1 MREVF
6 GKAIGIDGGR
16 GDDDF
21 QIRAARQQVFQITE
35 QKINVEAAFVR
46 LVDDDGVVLAEVAVG
61 LGFGQHDAV
70 CHQLD
75 VAFRTGFVV
84 KTHFVTH
91 GLTDVAAQFF
101 GDALCNCTCGQTA
114 RLGVAD

>member
-1 MREVF
+1 MF

-16 GDDDF
+16 GNDDF
-21 QIRAARQQVFQITE
+21 QIRAAWQQVFQIAK
-35 QKINVEAAFVR
+35 QKINVEAALVR
-46 LVDDDGVVLAEVAVG
+46 LVDDDGVVLAEVTVG
-61 LGFGQHDAV
+61 LGFSQHDAV

-84 KTHFVTH
+84 ETHFVTD

-101 GDALCNCTCGQTA
+101 GDALCYRTCGQTA

>member
-1 MREVF
+1 MF

-16 GDDDF
+16 GDNDF
-21 QIRAARQQVFQITE
+21 QIRAAWQQVFQIAE

-61 LGFGQHDAV
+61 LGFGEHDAV

-84 KTHFVTH
+84 ETHFVTN

-101 GDALCNCTCGQTA
+101 GDAFGHCPRGQAA
-114 RLGVAD
+114 RLGMAD